1 MREVYHELLKS
12 VGRDLATMADL
23 VAAAMREATVALLEA
38 DSERAQEVIG
48 GDEAVNRL
56 HSELDARAVDLIAR
70 QQPVAGDLRTLV
82 ASLRMSADLERMG
95 DLAVHLAE
103 IARRRHPEKAIPSEL
118 SSTIAGMAAVG
129 IDLAEKVARIIRGLD
144 LETARTLAGEDDE
157 VDRLHR
163 ELLTALITSGERYS
177 AETAIDVALAGR
189 YYERFADHAVSIA
202 KRLEFIVTGTTP
214 AAIGQ
219 V

>member
-23 VAAAMREATVALLEA
+23 VGAALREATVALLEA
-38 DSERAQEVIG
+38 DMDRAQGVIR
-48 GDEAVNRL
+48 GDEAIDHL
-56 HSELDARAVDLIAR
+56 HSGLDARAVDLIAR

-95 DLAVHLAE
+95 DLAVHLAT
-103 IARRRHPEKAIPSEL
+103 IARRRHPERAIPAEL

-129 IDLAEKVARIIRGLD
+129 IDLAEKAALTIRGLD

-163 ELLTALITSGERYS
+163 ELLTTLIASGERYS
-177 AETAIDVALAGR
+177 TETAIDVALAGR

-202 KRLEFIVTGTTP
+202 RRLEFAITGE
-214 AAIGQ
+214 
-219 V
+219 VD

>member
-1 MREVYHELLKS
+1 MREVYHDLLET
-12 VGRDLATMADL
+12 VGRDLGTMADL
-23 VAAAMREATVALLEA
+23 VGSAMREATVALLEA
-38 DSERAQEVIG
+38 DLDRAQGVIR
-48 GDEAVNRL
+48 GDEAIDHL
-56 HSELDARAVDLIAR
+56 HSGLDARAVDLIAR

-95 DLAVHLAE
+95 DLAVHIAI
-103 IARRRHPEKAIPSEL
+103 IARRRHPERAIPAEL

-129 IDLAEKVARIIRGLD
+129 IDLAEKAARIIRGLD

-163 ELLTALITSGERYS
+163 ELLTALIGSGERYS
-177 AETAIDVALAGR
+177 TETAIDVALAGR

-202 KRLEFIVTGTTP
+202 QRLEYVITGK
-214 AAIGQ
+214 AD
-219 V
+219 